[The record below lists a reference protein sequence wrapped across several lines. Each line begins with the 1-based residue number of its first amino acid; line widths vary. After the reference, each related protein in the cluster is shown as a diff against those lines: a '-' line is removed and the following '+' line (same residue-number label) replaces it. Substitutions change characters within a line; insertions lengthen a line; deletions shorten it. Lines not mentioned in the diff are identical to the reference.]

1 MNTRSEI
8 LNKKKPT
15 RSTLGRRDLLAVR
28 GLKDETEYYYR
39 WVNDI
44 DERIPRLLED
54 GYTFVDKKGLA
65 AGDITVES
73 ARGTDS
79 LMRKGVGRG
88 VIAYL
93 MKIPRE
99 TYLAYKAEE
108 QREVDSLEASMREKK
123 GGGAYGQIDIERKTT
138 A

>member
-1 MNTRSEI
+1 
-8 LNKKKPT
+8 
-15 RSTLGRRDLLAVR
+15 VR
-28 GLKDETEYYYR
+28 GLKDEAEYYYR

-88 VIAYL
+88 VVAYL
-93 MKIPRE
+93 MKIPRD
-99 TYLAYKAEE
+99 TYNAYKAEE
-108 QREVDSLEASMREKK
+108 QREVDNLEASMKEKK
-123 GGGAYGQIDIERKTT
+123 SGGAYGSIDIERKTT
-138 A
+138 S

>member
-15 RSTLGRRDLLAVR
+15 RSTLGRRDILAVR
-28 GLKDETEYYYR
+28 GLKDEAEYHYR
-39 WVNDI
+39 WVNDV
-44 DERIPRLLED
+44 DERIARLQED
-54 GYTFVDKKGLA
+54 GYTLVDKKGLA

-88 VIAYL
+88 VVAYL

-99 TYLAYKAEE
+99 IYDAYQAEA
-108 QREVDSLEASMREKK
+108 QREVDTLEASMREKK

>member
-15 RSTLGRRDLLAVR
+15 RSTLGRRDTLAVR
-28 GLKDETEYYYR
+28 GLKDEAEYYYR
-39 WVNDI
+39 WVNDV
-44 DERIPRLLED
+44 DQRITSLLED
-54 GYTFVDKKGLA
+54 GYTFVDKKGLT
-65 AGDITVES
+65 AGDLTVES

-88 VIAYL
+88 VVAYL

-99 TYLAYKAEE
+99 TYDAYKAEE
-108 QREVDSLEASMREKK
+108 QREIDALEATMKERKS
-123 GGGAYGQIDIERKTT
+123 GGAYGTIDIERKSTS
-138 A
+138 

>member
-15 RSTLGRRDLLAVR
+15 RSTLGRRDVLAVR
-28 GLKDETEYYYR
+28 GLKDEAEFYYR

-65 AGDITVES
+65 AGDMTVES

-88 VIAYL
+88 TTAYL
-93 MKIPRE
+93 MKIPRDI
-99 TYLAYKAEE
+99 YNAYKAEE
-108 QREVDSLEASMREKK
+108 QKEIDTLEATMKEAK
-123 GGGAYGQIDIERKTT
+123 GGGSYGSVSIERKTS